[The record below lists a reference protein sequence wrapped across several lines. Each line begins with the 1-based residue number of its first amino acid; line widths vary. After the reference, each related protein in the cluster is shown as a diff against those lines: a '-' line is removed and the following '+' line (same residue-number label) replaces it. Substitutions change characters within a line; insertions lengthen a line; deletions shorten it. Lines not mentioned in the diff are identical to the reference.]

1 MSNNW
6 IAVDS
11 LTKKFT
17 DIYSS
22 YSAFKTDYDASALAG
37 AISESNP
44 DNLQILYYLLYAKY
58 GNNHIT
64 NLDEN
69 QFKYKLFSII
79 WQYGPT
85 WEKRL
90 EIQGNLR
97 NLLNVA
103 NEADLLAGAKAIYNH
118 AFNPSTDPSTQSLT
132 ELTYI
137 NDQNTTNYKKSKMD
151 AYTQL
156 WGLLATDVTE
166 DFLEKFRPLFKK
178 FISPFTILYESEE

>member
-6 IAVDS
+6 IAVNS

-17 DIYSS
+17 DIYESVNDFI
-22 YSAFKTDYDASALAG
+22 YDYNNLELPKI
-37 AISESNP
+37 ISVENAMV
-44 DNLQILYYLLYAKY
+44 LYYLLYAKY
-58 GNNHIT
+58 GNSYIT
-64 NLDEN
+64 NMDEN

-97 NLLNVA
+97 ELTDTQLL
-103 NEADLLAGAKAIYNH
+103 EGAKAIYNH
-118 AFNPSTDPSTQSLT
+118 AYNPSTEPSTA
-132 ELTYI
+132 ELEELEYI

-156 WGLLATDVTE
+156 WNLLATDVTE
-166 DFLEKFRPLFKK
+166 GFLDRFSVLFKK
-178 FISPFTILYESEE
+178 FISPVTYVYESEE

>member
-1 MSNNW
+1 MSNW
-6 IAVDS
+6 TVVDS

-17 DIYSS
+17 DIYAD
-22 YSAFKTDYDASALAG
+22 YDDFKDDYDASVVEG
-37 AISESNP
+37 AITDSN
-44 DNLQILYYLLYAKY
+44 LEILYYLLYARY
-58 GNNHIT
+58 ANNRIT

-69 QFKYKLFSII
+69 QFKHKLFSII

-97 NLLNVA
+97 ELTDTQLL
-103 NEADLLAGAKAIYNH
+103 EGAKAIYNH
-118 AFNPSTDPSTQSLT
+118 AYNPSTDPSTASLT

-137 NDQNTTNYKKSKMD
+137 NDQNTTNYKKSVMD

-156 WGLLATDVTE
+156 WNLLATDVTE
-166 DFLEKFRPLFKK
+166 NFLDRFSVLFKK
-178 FISPFTILYESEE
+178 FISPKLFVCQEESGD

>member
-22 YSAFKTDYDASALAG
+22 YDTFKTDYDASTLEG
-37 AISESNP
+37 AIS
-44 DNLQILYYLLYAKY
+44 DTNLQILYYLLYARY

-97 NLLNVA
+97 ELTDNQLL
-103 NEADLLAGAKAIYNH
+103 EGAKAIYNH
-118 AFNPSTDPSTQSLT
+118 AFNPSTDPSTQTLQ

-156 WGLLATDVTE
+156 WNLLATDVTE
-166 DFLEKFRPLFKK
+166 GFIDRFSVLFKK
-178 FISPFTILYESEE
+178 FISPKTYLYVEED

>member
-1 MSNNW
+1 MSNW
-6 IAVDS
+6 TVVDS

-17 DIYSS
+17 DIYGD
-22 YSAFKTDYDASALAG
+22 YDDFKDDYDASVVAD
-37 AISESNP
+37 AISSDSLE
-44 DNLQILYYLLYAKY
+44 ILYYLLYARY
-58 GNNHIT
+58 ANDRIT

-69 QFKYKLFSII
+69 QFKHKLFSII

-97 NLLNVA
+97 DLLNAA

-166 DFLEKFRPLFKK
+166 SFLDRFSVLFKK
-178 FISPFTILYESEE
+178 FISPKLFIYEEED

>member
-17 DIYSS
+17 DIYED
-22 YSAFKTDYDASALAG
+22 YDTFKDDYDASALAD
-37 AISESNP
+37 AISN
-44 DNLQILYYLLYAKY
+44 DNLEILYYLLYARY

-97 NLLNVA
+97 ELTSDQLL
-103 NEADLLAGAKAIYNH
+103 EGAKAIYNH
-118 AFNPSTDPSTQSLT
+118 AYNPSTTPSTASLT

-156 WGLLATDVTE
+156 WNLLATDVTE
-166 DFLEKFRPLFKK
+166 YFLDRFSVLFKK
-178 FISPFTILYESEE
+178 FISPKTYLYVEED

>member
-17 DIYSS
+17 DIYSD
-22 YSAFKTDYDASALAG
+22 YTTFKTDYDASALAG
-37 AISESNP
+37 AVNNT
-44 DNLQILYYLLYAKY
+44 NLQILYYLIYAKY

-79 WQYGPT
+79 WKYGPT

-97 NLLNVA
+97 ELTDVQLL
-103 NEADLLAGAKAIYNH
+103 EGAKAIYNH
-118 AFNPSTDPSTQSLT
+118 AYNPSTEPSTQSLT

-156 WGLLATDVTE
+156 WNLLATDVTE
-166 DFLEKFRPLFKK
+166 AFLDRFSVLFKK
-178 FISPFTILYESEE
+178 FISPKTYLYVEED

>member
-1 MSNNW
+1 MSNW
-6 IAVDS
+6 TVVDS

-17 DIYSS
+17 DIYAD
-22 YSAFKTDYDASALAG
+22 YTTFKTDYDASVVEG
-37 AISESNP
+37 AIT
-44 DNLQILYYLLYAKY
+44 DNNLEILYYLLYARY
-58 GNNHIT
+58 ANNRIT

-69 QFKYKLFSII
+69 QFKHKLFSII

-97 NLLNVA
+97 ELTVTQLL
-103 NEADLLAGAKAIYNH
+103 EGAKAIYNH
-118 AFNPSTDPSTQSLT
+118 AYNPSTDPSTASLT

-137 NDQNTTNYKKSKMD
+137 NDQNTTNYKKSVMD

-156 WGLLATDVTE
+156 WNLLATDVTE
-166 DFLEKFRPLFKK
+166 NFLDRFSVLFKK
-178 FISPFTILYESEE
+178 FISPKLFVYQEESGD

>member
-22 YSAFKTDYDASALAG
+22 YGTFKTDYEASALAG
-37 AISESNP
+37 AISNE
-44 DNLQILYYLLYAKY
+44 NLQILYYLLYARY

-90 EIQGNLR
+90 EIQENLR
-97 NLLNVA
+97 DLLKTE
-103 NEADLLAGAKAIYNH
+103 NEADLLTGAKAIYNH
-118 AFNPSTDPSTQSLT
+118 AFNPSTDPSTQSLE

-156 WGLLATDVTE
+156 WNLLATDVTE
-166 DFLEKFRPLFKK
+166 GFIDRFSVLFKK
-178 FISPFTILYESEE
+178 FISPKTYLYVEED